1 MKVPI
6 ERLIYSAT
14 IPPTKQFIKSIENYD
29 KIMPVVVT
37 PQGDNFLVHIGNRSV
52 AALKSLGKT
61 EVECVISDLEGPVLA
76 LLGNLQRSENSIA
89 DAEAIVELM
98 ESGWSKEDIVEN
110 LGIPMYK
117 IYPLLNLHN
126 NLIPEL
132 KQKIADG
139 TMAVEAG
146 RLATKLP
153 KDKQLELSE
162 NEKIT
167 IAAAQSAKRSEQLML
182 LDLDSIT
189 IPITF

>member
-6 ERLIYSAT
+6 EKLIYKVT
-14 IPPTKQFIKSIENYD
+14 VPPSKQFIESIRKFD

-37 PQGDNFLVHIGNRSV
+37 PQGDNFLVHVGNRSV

-61 EVECVISDLEGPVLA
+61 EVECVISDLGGPVLA
-76 LLGNLQRSENSIA
+76 LLGNLQRSSNPV
-89 DAEAIVELM
+89 AEGCAIQDLLDE
-98 ESGWSKEDIVEN
+98 GWSKEDIVEN

-139 TMAVEAG
+139 TMAVEAQG
-146 RLATKLP
+146 GWRLNYLKTNR
-153 KDKQLELSE
+153 E
-162 NEKIT
+162 NWLIM
-167 IAAAQSAKRSEQLML
+167 KR
-182 LDLDSIT
+182 
-189 IPITF
+189 